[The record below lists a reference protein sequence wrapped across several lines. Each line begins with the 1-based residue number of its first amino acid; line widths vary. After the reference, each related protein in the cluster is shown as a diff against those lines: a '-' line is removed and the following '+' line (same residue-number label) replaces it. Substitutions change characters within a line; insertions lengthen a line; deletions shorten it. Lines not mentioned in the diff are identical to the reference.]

1 MIPGPRSL
9 VDLRKGEARP
19 ALRAFALLALLIG
32 GHTLLE
38 TARDAIF
45 LARLPASRL
54 ALVYGVVALVALVV
68 SGPNARFARR
78 FGEGRAL
85 VTTLILAATGT
96 VLLYLQ
102 PSGPGIAIAVYVW
115 SAFLGT
121 VMVVQFWL
129 FAARVFTSSQGARL
143 FGPIAAGGV
152 IGAIAGAGGAAVVLP
167 FVPVRALLLGAA
179 GAFVAC
185 ALVAI
190 TLEPAPPAQRP
201 TGPLAGPFGG
211 EPLPASSPSPPP
223 RRMLAL
229 FREYP
234 YVGWLAALTA
244 LSTAAVLGADYL
256 FKADAARRVAPEE
269 LGAYF
274 ARAYTILNVVA
285 LVVTLLV
292 TGPLIRR
299 WGVARVLLVMPL
311 LLLGGAVLVIVT
323 GAPMAV
329 LLTKGAD
336 GALRHS
342 MHRVT
347 SELLGLPIPSE
358 ARPRTKPVLDGA
370 LARAVQA
377 AMALVIFA
385 LAVTGH
391 ASPREIA
398 CLVAGLALAWAL
410 VALAIRRPHLD
421 ICRRA
426 LAKGSLD
433 VERPLALDARLV
445 RAVVDT
451 MSSADPA
458 DVLAAMDLLVENGHA
473 RSIPSRVL
481 HHPSD
486 EVRFHALAQMTSGR
500 RADWVPEVEL
510 LLRKPASEGV
520 RVAAIRALSS
530 VRALPTLAGLRAE
543 SPVEQAHLAVA
554 LTSAE
559 PPGGE
564 LSSPRIQEVLGLAG
578 EDGSAGRAAL
588 LDAIRDSGDRRFS
601 GVIEAALAGASAP
614 VVERAVLAMAAVRD
628 PRFTATLVRHLHV
641 RSTRAAVRDALVGLG
656 EPAQA
661 ALEQALRAE
670 DTAPAVRLHIP
681 RTLSRFGNQRA
692 ADFLT
697 EQLAL
702 DPSRLVRYKVLRG
715 LGRLVVDKGV
725 RVDREAILAQ
735 MHSHLIEHV
744 QALARWA
751 PLDRHPATREHLSGQ
766 LLLGLL
772 EDKVRQS
779 LERGFRLL
787 HIAYRDEDI
796 RAVYLSL
803 RSSDR
808 GARSSAMDFL
818 DALTSDARGEVA
830 HARRDLLKLV
840 IDDLPAQEKVE
851 RAALYVPDAPAD
863 NESALVLLLRDRDAS
878 VAALAVYHA
887 LDLGLSRVVEQALAV
902 ERESPSLRD
911 LTREALNGAAERRGS
926 PDVDR

>member
-1 MIPGPRSL
+1 MTPGPHSL
-9 VDLRKGEARP
+9 VDLRQGEAGP

-85 VTTLILAATGT
+85 VTTLIVAATGT

-102 PSGPGIAIAVYVW
+102 PSGPVIAIAVYVW

-121 VMVVQFWL
+121 VVVVQFWL
-129 FAARVFTSSQGARL
+129 FAARVFTPSQGSRL

-152 IGAIAGAGGAAVVLP
+152 AGAIAGAGGAAAVLSV
-167 FVPVRALLLGAA
+167 VPVRALLLGAA

-201 TGPLAGPFGG
+201 A
-211 EPLPASSPSPPP
+211 EPRAASSPPPPP
-223 RRMLAL
+223 RQMLAL
-229 FREYP
+229 FRRYP

-256 FKADAARRVAPEE
+256 FKADAARRVAPQE

-274 ARAYTILNVVA
+274 ARAYTVLNAVA
-285 LVVTLLV
+285 LVVTVLV

-311 LLLGGAVLVIVT
+311 LLLGGAVLVIAT
-323 GAPMAV
+323 GAPAAV

-342 MHRVT
+342 LHRVT

-358 ARPRTKPVLDGA
+358 VRPRTKPVLDGA

-377 AMALVIFA
+377 TMALVIFG

-391 ASPREIA
+391 ASLREIA
-398 CLVAGLALAWAL
+398 CLVAGLALGWVL

-426 LAKGSLD
+426 LSRGSLD

-458 DVLAAMDLLVENGHA
+458 DVLAAMDLLVDSGQG

-486 EVRFHALAQMTSGR
+486 EVRVHALEQMSSAR

-510 LLRKPASEGV
+510 LLRRPTSERV

-530 VRALPTLAGLRAE
+530 VHALPTLAGLRAE
-543 SPVEQAHLAVA
+543 SPATRAHLAVA

-559 PPGGE
+559 RPGAE
-564 LSSPRIQEVLGLAG
+564 LSSLRIQDILALTG
-578 EDGSAGRAAL
+578 EEGRAGRVAL
-588 LDAIRDSGDRRFS
+588 LDAIRDTGDRRFS
-601 GVIEAALAGASAP
+601 AVIEAALAGAPASVA
-614 VVERAVLAMAAVRD
+614 ERAVLAMAAVRD
-628 PRFTATLVRHLHV
+628 PRFIATLIQHLHV
-641 RSTRAAVRDALVGLG
+641 RSTRAAVRDALVGLA

-670 DTAPAVRLHIP
+670 GTAPAVRLHIP

-702 DPSRLVRYKVLRG
+702 DPSRLIRYKVLRG
-715 LGRLVVDKGV
+715 LGRLVADKDV
-725 RVDREAILAQ
+725 RVDRDAILAQ
-735 MHSHLIEHV
+735 MHRNLIEHV
-744 QALARWA
+744 QALACWA
-751 PLDRHPATREHLSGQ
+751 PLDRHAATREHLSGQ
-766 LLLGLL
+766 ILLGLL
-772 EDKVRQS
+772 EDKIRQS
-779 LERGFRLL
+779 LERAFRLL
-787 HIAYRDEDI
+787 HIAYRGEDI
-796 RAVYLSL
+796 RGAYLAL

-808 GARSSAMDFL
+808 LARSSAMEFL
-818 DALTSDARGEVA
+818 DALTSDARGVTA
-830 HARRDLLKLV
+830 HERRELLKLV
-840 IDDLPAQEKVE
+840 IDDLPAQQKVE
-851 RAALYVPDAPAD
+851 RASPHVPDAPAD
-863 NESALVLLLRDRDAS
+863 HEAALLLLLRDHDAS
-878 VAALAVYHA
+878 VAALATYYA
-887 LDLGLSRVVEQALAV
+887 LDLGLSRVVDEAAILEQD
-902 ERESPSLRD
+902 RPSLQE
-911 LTREALNGAAERRGS
+911 LTSEALRAAAEGRGGR
-926 PDVDR
+926 DVEP